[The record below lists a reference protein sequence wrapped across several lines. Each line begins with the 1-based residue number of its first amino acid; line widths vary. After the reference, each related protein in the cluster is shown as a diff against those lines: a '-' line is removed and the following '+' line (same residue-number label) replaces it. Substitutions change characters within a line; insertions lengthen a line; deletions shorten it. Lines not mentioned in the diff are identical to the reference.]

1 MLQRTKYSRLRN
13 DSLSSLDDRL
23 QDTKGDPQA
32 PAAPLAPLHA
42 QEAHARAPDG
52 ESSTLRGFIPRM
64 AGISLLGGLGALTH
78 KSGHRNIDRRAD
90 ERPVSDA
97 DWTSGQAS
105 RCHAGGTK
113 GPIAL
118 QGCPLHPL
126 QGGLCRLKIV
136 PPEEEG
142 PENSVVHHHH
152 VEYMGSLEVTQSM
165 RTLDFD
171 TRMQITREAI
181 SRLCEASPG
190 VKSAIRSKRSLPKAV
205 SVVLGQS
212 NLQFSGSSVILTV
225 STESMSL
232 TTVCPLQT
240 VAHHSIQAI
249 SFASGGDPD
258 LADFIAYVAKDPSN
272 RRLCYIVKC
281 PAGRACKIISSI
293 DQAFQAR
300 FRQLLRQNAF
310 ILPTTQRCLIEI
322 IDRIPERCFRDN
334 EITEF
339 NERSEESDYY
349 NQIPGKV
356 PPSGGIQDLR
366 ISREADQQD
375 GLIQEMQVCS
385 SKPISLY
392 ENCCIAHGP
401 AAPSTVDRSVCEAS
415 MEPMEQPDSGP
426 EWRPLSQDLIEE
438 EGWFHGR
445 LGRKQAE
452 ALLSCSGDFLV
463 RESCSASGQYVL
475 SGMEGQT
482 VKHLLLVHPNG
493 QVRTCDQV
501 FQSVGHLVR
510 FHMGSRTPIASG
522 CSELNLTQP
531 ILHTY

>member
-23 QDTKGDPQA
+23 QDTKGDPPQA
-32 PAAPLAPLHA
+32 PAAPLAPLRA
-42 QEAHARAPDG
+42 RGDAHARAPGG
-52 ESSTLRGFIPRM
+52 ESSSTLRGFIPRM
-64 AGISLLGGLGALTH
+64 AGISLLGGLGGAPLTH
-78 KSGHRNIDRRAD
+78 KSGHRHVDGRADD
-90 ERPVSDA
+90 ERPVADA
-97 DWTSGQAS
+97 DRTWGRAS
-105 RCHAGGTK
+105 RRHAAGGTE
-113 GPIAL
+113 GPVAL
-118 QGCPLHPL
+118 QGPLHPL
-126 QGGLCRLKIV
+126 QGGVCRLKIV

-142 PENSVVHHHH
+142 PENSVVHRHHH
-152 VEYMGSLEVTQSM
+152 RVEYMGSLEVTQSM

-171 TRMQITREAI
+171 TRMHITREAI

-300 FRQLLRQNAF
+300 FRQLLSQNAF
-310 ILPTTQRCLIEI
+310 ILPTTQ
-322 IDRIPERCFRDN
+322 RIPERCFRDN

-392 ENCCIAHGP
+392 ENCCIAHGR
-401 AAPSTVDRSVCEAS
+401 AAPPTVDRSVCEAS
-415 MEPMEQPDSGP
+415 TEPMEQPDSGP

-445 LGRKQAE
+445 LGREQAE

-475 SGMEGQT
+475 SGMEGPT

-510 FHMGSRTPIASG
+510 FHMGSRTPILSG

>member
-23 QDTKGDPQA
+23 PDTKGDPQA
-32 PAAPLAPLHA
+32 LASPLAPLHA
-42 QEAHARAPDG
+42 QDPHPRAPNG

-78 KSGHRNIDRRAD
+78 KSGHRNMDRCTD
-90 ERPVSDA
+90 ERPISDA
-97 DWTSGQAS
+97 DTDWTPGQAS
-105 RCHAGGTK
+105 RCHAGSTK

-118 QGCPLHPL
+118 QGCPLHP
-126 QGGLCRLKIV
+126 QRGGLSRLKIAS
-136 PPEEEG
+136 PEEEG
-142 PENSVVHHHH
+142 SGSGTENTVVHHHH

-171 TRMQITREAI
+171 TRMQMTREAI

-240 VAHHSIQAI
+240 VAHHSIQSI
-249 SFASGGDPD
+249 SFASGGDLD

-281 PAGRACKIISSI
+281 PVGRACKIISSI
-293 DQAFQAR
+293 GQAFQAR
-300 FRQLLRQNAF
+300 FRQLLSQNAF
-310 ILPTTQRCLIEI
+310 ILPTMQRCLMEI
-322 IDRIPERCFRDN
+322 IDRIPERKDN

-339 NERSEESDYY
+339 SERTEESDYY
-349 NQIPGKV
+349 NQIPGKA
-356 PPSGGIQDLR
+356 PPAGGIQDLR

-375 GLIQEMQVCS
+375 GLVQEVCS
-385 SKPISLY
+385 SKPFSLY
-392 ENCCIAHGP
+392 ENCSIARGP
-401 AAPSTVDRSVCEAS
+401 AASSTGKHRVEH
-415 MEPMEQPDSGP
+415 MEQPDCGH
-426 EWRPLSQDLIEE
+426 ECGPLSQDMIEK

-445 LGRKQAE
+445 LGREQAE
-452 ALLSCSGDFLV
+452 ALLSCNGDFLV

-475 SGMEGQT
+475 SGMEGHT
-482 VKHLLLVHPNG
+482 IKHLLLVHPNG

-510 FHMGSRTPIASG
+510 FHMGSRTPIVSG
-522 CSELNLTQP
+522 CSELSLTQP